1 MITCLMFKRP
11 FNVSVSDSGK
21 FNLIVPTGEEE
32 TKVEKQSIADIPFIR
47 YRFDKY
53 GDEEIEFIKK
63 MKGIF
68 KYSAHLAEVTV
79 SYSEGNGNTDEV
91 LDEIKTLKESV
102 EKLCVFV
109 YMNTTDEWLTYLSEN
124 DALFEDVENFLY
136 DASDIEIDQFCLRDK
151 TTAAGAIQINN
162 LRKKVADVVYGDDR
176 KFKSIAICESPLTF
190 SEEESACLTAAKARE
205 LMAIYCDDNLE
216 QPTPSANHQCMSC
229 CGCIKYIEITSD
241 IQAVTSK
248 VKSSDSGKTTKKS
261 SGPKEKKEKKEKSSS
276 ESEESSKKK
285 VRQGAINIRSMFF

>member
-21 FNLIVPTGEEE
+21 FNLVVPTGEEE
-32 TKVEKQSIADIPFIR
+32 TKIEKQSIADIPFIR

-68 KYSAHLAEVTV
+68 KYSAHLAEIAV
-79 SYSEGNGNTDEV
+79 SYGDGNGNTDEV
-91 LDEIKTLKESV
+91 LDEVKTLKESV

-109 YMNTTDEWLTYLSEN
+109 YLNTTDEWLTYLSEN

-136 DASDIEIDQFCLRDK
+136 DASDIEVDQFCLRDK
-151 TTAAGAIQINN
+151 TTAAGAVQMNN

-241 IQAVTSK
+241 IQAVTSVSK
-248 VKSSDSGKTTKKS
+248 TKASDPGKTAKKKS
-261 SGPKEKKEKKEKSSS
+261 EPKEKNSS
-276 ESEESSKKK
+276 ESDESSKKK
-285 VRQGAINIRSMFF
+285 VKQGAINIRSMFF